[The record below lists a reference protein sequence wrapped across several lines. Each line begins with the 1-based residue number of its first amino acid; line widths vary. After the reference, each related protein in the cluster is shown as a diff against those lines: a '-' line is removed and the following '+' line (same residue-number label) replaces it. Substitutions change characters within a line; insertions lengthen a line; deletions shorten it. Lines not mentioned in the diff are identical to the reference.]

1 MRRWRVRI
9 GELARRTGA
18 TTRALRYYEERGLLG
33 SGRGENGYRD
43 YGPEAVVRVRNIRR
57 LLEAGLSSDDVR
69 QLDGCLERDLDHEP
83 TCQDAIALYE
93 QRLASVERRIDA
105 LADVHRSLRQ
115 QLELLSQGRRSATA
129 GRERALRP
137 SPAGPASAPPTS

>member
-1 MRRWRVRI
+1 VRI

-33 SGRGENGYRD
+33 PGRGANGYRD

-57 LLEAGLSSDDVR
+57 LLEAGLSSDDIR
-69 QLDGCLERDLDHEP
+69 ELHGCLERDLEHEP

-105 LADVHRSLRQ
+105 LLDVHRSLRA
-115 QLELLSQGRRSATA
+115 ELDHLRSSATA
-129 GRERALRP
+129 E
-137 SPAGPASAPPTS
+137 PAGGQC